1 METVKHARKTMRVL
15 LIIPI
20 CFCVLGIVGYFL
32 TDKSG
37 IGAILGLLSCWTI
50 FSAVIVG
57 QAEDAIKTL
66 EREIES
72 LKSGGSAETPDATPP
87 DDE

>member
-1 METVKHARKTMRVL
+1 METVKRARKTMVVL
-15 LIIPI
+15 AIIPA
-20 CFCVLGIVGYFL
+20 CLCALGIVGYFL
-32 TDKSG
+32 TGKG
-37 IGAILGLLSCWTI
+37 GLLGLLAGWTI
-50 FSAVIVG
+50 FSAVIVS
-57 QAEDAIKTL
+57 QAEGAIKTL